1 MPGSYRI
8 EIKNGKTGALTNTQ
22 AQQGLTTG
30 SELDLLKFD
39 FLVTHGNTKFV
50 NAGKLVHV
58 EIPNNV
64 RA

>member
-1 MPGSYRI
+1 MPGCYCI
-8 EIKNGKTGALTNTQ
+8 DIKNGKPGTLTYAQ
-22 AQQGLTTG
+22 AQQGFTAG
-30 SELDLLKFD
+30 CELDLLKFD

-58 EIPNNV
+58 EVPNNV

>member
-1 MPGSYRI
+1 MPGCHGVDI
-8 EIKNGKTGALTNTQ
+8 ENGKAGALTNAQ
-22 AQQGLTTG
+22 AQQGLSAG
-30 SELDLLKFD
+30 SELNLLKFD

-58 EIPNNV
+58 EVPNNV